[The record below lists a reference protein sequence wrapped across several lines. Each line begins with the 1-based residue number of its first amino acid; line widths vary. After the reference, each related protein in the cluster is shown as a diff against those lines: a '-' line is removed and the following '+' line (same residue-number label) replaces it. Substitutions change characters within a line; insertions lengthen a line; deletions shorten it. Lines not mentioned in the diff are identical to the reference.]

1 MAKRRGKT
9 RHARY
14 SRPVESKR
22 VRFVESVRV
31 YIRARLCT
39 ISISDADPK
48 HDQHGRDEFG
58 LSGALSAATDAE
70 AIAFC
75 RRIVDIDNAE
85 DPELYC
91 LSPVT
96 DDEGEEF

>member
-1 MAKRRGKT
+1 MAKRRGVH
-9 RHARY
+9 RHQR
-14 SRPVESKR
+14 RTIDSKR
-22 VRFVESVRV
+22 TRFIERVRV
-31 YIRARLCT
+31 YIRARLCS
-39 ISISDADPK
+39 IFISDSDPEC
-48 HDQHGRDEFG
+48 DQHGRDEYG
-58 LSGALSAATDAE
+58 LSGALSAATDIE

-96 DDEGEEF
+96 DDDGEEF